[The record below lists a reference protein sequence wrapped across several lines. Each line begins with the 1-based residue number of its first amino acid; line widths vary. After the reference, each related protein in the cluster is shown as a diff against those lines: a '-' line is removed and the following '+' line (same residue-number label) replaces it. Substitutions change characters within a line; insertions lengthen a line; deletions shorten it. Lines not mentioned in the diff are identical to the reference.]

1 MGSHFQFQ
9 DSKIRKSPDVKKLL
23 AAIFTSSLL
32 GYFHPN
38 PTGLQKQI
46 TLNFNCESSVTRHI
60 DPSRR
65 RPKPINEGV
74 TSHAEDRSFMFW
86 DDPAANR
93 LRRRPPGE
101 EPPEALNCGTA
112 TVATPLLLGLDPCV
126 GCVCHVTTSLLFV
139 LLLLPFLPHPGT
151 RPC

>member
-9 DSKIRKSPDVKKLL
+9 YSKIRKSLDDKKLL

-32 GYFHPN
+32 GYFQPN

-46 TLNFNCESSVTRHI
+46 PRNFSCESSVTRHI
-60 DPSRR
+60 DLSWRR
-65 RPKPINEGV
+65 LKPINEGA
-74 TSHAEDRSFMFW
+74 TSYAKDRSFMFW

-101 EPPEALNCGTA
+101 EPPDTLNCGTA

-139 LLLLPFLPHPGT
+139 VLLLPFLPHPGT